1 MERPSINGV
10 FGALPIR
17 SPHRVVGPTSSLARI
32 VCQMVLNHQR
42 QFSRDAFAMFAS
54 RLLTRRTPKWSS
66 IGVTESQAAATRPRQ
81 MKSIFHL
88 LIAYSI
94 AVASP
99 HVVVAG
105 PVESATDVVEFNRDI
120 RPILSDTCFKCH
132 GPDQNQRV
140 SELRL
145 DTKEGALADLGGFR
159 AIVPGDLETSELYR
173 RITTDNPDELMP
185 PPKSGRELSDEQIA
199 LLTRWIQ
206 QGAEWEDHWS
216 FIAPQRPTLPET
228 KNRTWRK
235 NGIDDFVLARLQR
248 EGLHPSP
255 EADKPTL
262 IRRVTLDL
270 IGLPATVEEVDAFL
284 ADDSTEA
291 YERVVDRLLH
301 SPRYGERMALVWL
314 DAARYADTSGYQTDG
329 PRYMWRWRDWVI
341 DALNDNMP
349 FDEFTIEQLAGDLL
363 AFRDGAADRRS
374 TTAWRG
380 ELFRDAVQL
389 DHLIASGFNR
399 NHRGNAEGGIITEE
413 YEVEYVVD
421 RVDTTFT
428 VWLGMT
434 IGCSRCHDHKYDP
447 LRQQEFYKVFAF
459 FNNIPEYG
467 RAIKEGNSPPYIK
480 APTPDQLKRLGEL
493 DNELAAAEEQVKNV
507 TEDVSRLL
515 TDWEPSFAATQSVDW
530 TVTDGLQAHLQL
542 DGNIAD
548 GISDKRGGKFASV
561 GGAFVE
567 GRLDQAAQLSGEC
580 FIEAGDVGKFGYFD
594 KFTLAAWVHPQ
605 APSGTILSRM
615 IPTPQAGGY
624 YVVLEDGHIQVNL
637 VSRWLDDSLRVQT
650 HRQLP
655 LHEWHHV
662 TVTYDGSRVP
672 EAIKIYVD
680 GQLQPLKVNWSFI
693 NQTFELKE
701 PFRIGGGNGNF
712 NGAIDDVRIY
722 DRDLSPEEVTLVA
735 TPESISEIL
744 TTAAEERT
752 DSQQLKLR
760 TYFINEQAPKPI
772 RLAHERLVSVRR
784 ERRAFFEDLPTLMV
798 MQELPEPRDTH
809 VLVRGEYDN
818 PGDKVSAGV
827 PAILPPLPADA
838 RQDRLG
844 FANWLMDPANP
855 LTARVT
861 VNRFWQ
867 MYFGTGLVKTTE
879 DFGAQGE
886 LPSHPKLL
894 DWLATEFIRVGW
906 DMKAIQKL
914 IVMSATYRQ
923 ASKVAPEL
931 LARDPEN
938 RLLARASRLRLPAE
952 TVRDQALA
960 IGGLLTEK
968 SGGPSVL
975 PYQPEGL
982 WEEIATDK
990 VYNQSHGDDLYR
1002 RSLYTFWKRTVA
1014 PPTMVTLDA
1023 TAREACTVKRSR
1035 TNTPLQA
1042 LVLMNETAFFEAAR
1056 ALAQLSMTQAGQGVE
1071 TRIRYAFRRATSRQ
1085 PRTAELQVLTDSFH
1099 HYLDQYRQ
1107 DPASAEKLLS
1117 VGEFPRDEQLDAGA
1131 LASYTMVASLI
1142 LNLDELITKE

>member
-1 MERPSINGV
+1 MN
-10 FGALPIR
+10 
-17 SPHRVVGPTSSLARI
+17 TI
-32 VCQMVLNHQR
+32 VR
-42 QFSRDAFAMFAS
+42 
-54 RLLTRRTPKWSS
+54 
-66 IGVTESQAAATRPRQ
+66 
-81 MKSIFHL
+81 L
-88 LIAYSI
+88 LIACSI
-94 AVASP
+94 VCLPAVA
-99 HVVVAG
+99 AG
-105 PVESATDVVEFNRDI
+105 ADESSTDRVDFNRDI

-132 GPDQNQRV
+132 GPDENQRV
-140 SELRL
+140 SDLRL
-145 DTKEGALADLGGFR
+145 DTKDGALADLGGFR
-159 AIVPGDLETSELYR
+159 AIVPGDLSSSELHR
-173 RITTDNPDELMP
+173 RVTTDDLDQKMP
-185 PPKSGRELSDEQIA
+185 PPKSGRLLSDEQIE
-199 LLTRWIQ
+199 LLSRWIE
-206 QGAEWEDHWS
+206 QGAKWQDHWS
-216 FIAPQRPTLPET
+216 FIAPQRPTLPKT
-228 KNRTWRK
+228 KEKGWRR
-235 NGIDDFVLARLQR
+235 NEIDDFVLARLQR
-248 EGLHPSP
+248 EELDPSP
-255 EADKPTL
+255 AAEKTLL

-270 IGLPATVEEVDAFL
+270 TGLPPTVEEVDAFL
-284 ADDSTEA
+284 ADDSNDA
-291 YERVVDRLLH
+291 YERVVDRLLV

-341 DALNDNMP
+341 EALNDNMP
-349 FDEFTIEQLAGDLL
+349 FDDFTIEQLAGDLL
-363 AFRDGAADRRS
+363 AFPDGAADPRS
-374 TTAWRG
+374 TKAWRG
-380 ELFRDAVQL
+380 ELFRDLDQL

-399 NHRGNAEGGIITEE
+399 NHRGNAEGGIITDE

-447 LRQQEFYKVFAF
+447 LNQQEFYKVFAF

-480 APTPDQLKRLGEL
+480 APTPDQLNRLGEF
-493 DNELAAAEEQVKNV
+493 DVELAAAEEQVKKWV
-507 TEDVSRLL
+507 EEVGTLL
-515 TDWEPSFAATQSVDW
+515 TDWEQSPAAAQSLDW
-530 TVTDGLQAHLQL
+530 TVTDGLISHLPL

-548 GISDKRGGKFASV
+548 GINDKRGGQFASV

-580 FIEAGDVGKFGYFD
+580 FIDAGDVGRFGYLD

-605 APSGTILSRM
+605 AASGTILSRM
-615 IPTPQAGGY
+615 TPTPRAGGY

-637 VSRWLDDSLRVQT
+637 VSRWLDDSLRVET

-662 TVTYDGSRVP
+662 TVTYDGSRVS
-672 EAIKIYVD
+672 EAIQIYVD
-680 GQLQPLKVNWSFI
+680 GQLEPHKANWSFI
-693 NQTFELKE
+693 NQTFEQKE

-712 NGAIDDVRIY
+712 NGAIDDVRVY
-722 DRDLSPEEVTLVA
+722 DRDLSPEEVALVA

-744 TTAAEERT
+744 ATAAEERT

-760 TYFINEQAPKPI
+760 TCFISEQAPEPI
-772 RLAHERLVSVRR
+772 RLAHQRLVSVRR
-784 ERRAFFEDLPTLMV
+784 QRLEFFEKLPTLMV
-798 MQELPEPRDTH
+798 MQELPEPRETH
-809 VLVRGEYDN
+809 VLIRGEYDN
-818 PGDKVSAGV
+818 PGDEVAAGV
-827 PAILPPLPADA
+827 PAILPPLSADA
-838 RQDRLG
+838 RRDRLG
-844 FANWLMDPANP
+844 FARWLMDPANP

-886 LPSHPKLL
+886 LPSHPELL

-906 DMKAIQKL
+906 DMKAMQKL

-923 ASKVAPEL
+923 ASQVTPEL

-938 RLLARASRLRLPAE
+938 RLLARATRLRLPAE

-968 SGGPSVL
+968 FGGPSVL

-1042 LVLMNETAFFEAAR
+1042 LVLMNETAFFESAR
-1056 ALAQLSMTQAGQGVE
+1056 ALAQLSISQAGQGVE
-1071 TRIRYAFRRATSRQ
+1071 TRIVYAFRRATSRQ
-1085 PRTAELQVLTDSFH
+1085 PRSAELQVLADSFH
-1099 HYLDQYRQ
+1099 YYLDQYRQ
-1107 DPASAEKLLS
+1107 DPESAEKLLS
-1117 VGEFPRDEQLDAGA
+1117 VGEFPRDRQLDASE